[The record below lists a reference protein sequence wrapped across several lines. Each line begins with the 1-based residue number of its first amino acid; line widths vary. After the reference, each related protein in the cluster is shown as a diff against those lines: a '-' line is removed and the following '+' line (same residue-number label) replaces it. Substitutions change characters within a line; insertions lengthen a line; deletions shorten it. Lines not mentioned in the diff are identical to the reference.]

1 MKEFF
6 RLYKIY
12 YNGANKLKELKEFE
26 AAAKAKDA
34 DSPGSF
40 YFSKY
45 MNLKFLDLF
54 ITSGK
59 QNKIASDL
67 IYYAKSQ
74 TEESSYFI
82 KIL

>member
-1 MKEFF
+1 
-6 RLYKIY
+6 LYKKY
-12 YNGANKLKELKEFE
+12 YNGADKLKTLKEFE
-26 AAAKAKDA
+26 AAAKAKDS

-54 ITSGK
+54 MTSGN
-59 QNKIASDL
+59 QDDIASDL

-74 TEESSYFI
+74 TKESSYFI